1 MASTSTFGVPRL
13 YAIVDVDACARAGR
27 DPVPFA
33 RALVSGG
40 ARLLQLRAKQMASG
54 ALLQLAREIAAD
66 AATAG
71 ARLIVNDRADIAA
84 LAGAAGVHVGQED
97 LPVPAVR
104 RIVGSDAVVGL
115 STHTLEQLEAALDEP
130 VSYVAVGPV
139 FGTGTKDTGY
149 TARGLE
155 MLREAAARAAARGI
169 PLVAIGGITL
179 DRAREVWAVGAASA
193 AVIGDLLTDDPA
205 ARAAAWVAAGDA
217 VPRRG
222 PA

>member
-1 MASTSTFGVPRL
+1 MASLSTVGVPRL
-13 YAIVDVDACARAGR
+13 YAIVDVEACARAGR
-27 DPVPFA
+27 DPVAFA
-33 RALVSGG
+33 RALVAGG

-54 ALLQLAREIAAD
+54 ALLQLAREMAAD

-84 LAGAAGVHVGQED
+84 LAGAAGVHVGQDD
-97 LPVPAVR
+97 LPVSAVR

-115 STHTLEQLEAALDEP
+115 STHTLEQLEAALDQP
-130 VSYVAVGPV
+130 VSYVALGPV

-155 MLREAAARAAARGI
+155 MLREAATRAAARGI

-179 DRAREVWAVGAASA
+179 DRARAVWALGAASA
-193 AVIGDLLTDDPA
+193 AAIGDLLTDDPA

-217 VPRRG
+217 VPLRG